1 MAKNEIRHR
10 AELVRDY
17 HEVAMVEANESRLG
31 QVFLNLIVNAAQALP
46 EGRAD
51 ENEIRL
57 VAKTVGSE
65 VVVEVR
71 DTGEGIPA
79 PVIKRLFTPFFT
91 TKPAGVGTGLG
102 LSICHRLVV
111 SLGGH
116 IDVESEVGRGTMFRV
131 RLPVAKSVASVAN
144 ERRDDGTTPSRR
156 GSVLVIDDDAI
167 VGAAIRRTLE
177 SQHDVV
183 TTTSARE
190 ALEWVK
196 AGKRFDVIICD
207 LMMPQM
213 TGMDFHH
220 ACREIA
226 PDQAGRM
233 LFLTGGAFT
242 PRAREF
248 LDSMDNRRL
257 EKPFEP
263 KVLRETVSAMMRNAE
278 ASLG

>member
-1 MAKNEIRHR
+1 
-10 AELVRDY
+10 V
-17 HEVAMVEANESRLG
+17 
-31 QVFLNLIVNAAQALP
+31 
-46 EGRAD
+46 
-51 ENEIRL
+51 
-57 VAKTVGSE
+57 
-65 VVVEVR
+65 
-71 DTGEGIPA
+71 
-79 PVIKRLFTPFFT
+79 
-91 TKPAGVGTGLG
+91 GVGTGLG
-102 LSICHRLVV
+102 LSICHRLVA

-131 RLPVAKSVASVAN
+131 RLPAASVATAAVN
-144 ERRDDGTTPSRR
+144 DRRDDGLAPARR

-167 VGAAIRRTLE
+167 VGVAIRRTLE

-190 ALEWVK
+190 ALEWLR
-196 AGKRFDVIICD
+196 AGKRFDVIVCD

-213 TGMDFHH
+213 TGMDFHRE
-220 ACREIA
+220 CRSIA
-226 PDQAGRM
+226 PDHAARI

-248 LDSMDNRRL
+248 FDTTDNRRL

-263 KVLRETVSAMMRNAE
+263 KVLRETVSMMLRSAD